1 MSVRA
6 PIVASHC
13 QAGDEVKPIHTFTL
27 ICYINGV
34 VAVTGR
40 VFLQKI
46 TSAQGL
52 LFTRWNIRGGVGE
65 APKVKSHPQILNV
78 PLCLCAFCASNKV
91 LDSQHELMDT
101 LRLQRMMEICTP
113 SSQVSPLGQL
123 ADFCT
128 VVGISNAEKGQI
140 KASIF

>member
-13 QAGDEVKPIHTFTL
+13 QAGDEFKPIHTFTL
-27 ICYINGV
+27 IRYINGV
-34 VAVTGR
+34 VALSGR

-91 LDSQHELMDT
+91 LRLSARTDEYIAIAAHDGDLHT
-101 LRLQRMMEICTP
+101 LFPGFPTRPARRFWHCGRHQ
-113 SSQVSPLGQL
+113 
-123 ADFCT
+123 
-128 VVGISNAEKGQI
+128 
-140 KASIF
+140 

>member
-13 QAGDEVKPIHTFTL
+13 QAGDEFKPIHTFTL
-27 ICYINGV
+27 IRYINGV
-34 VAVTGR
+34 VALSGR

-65 APKVKSHPQILNV
+65 APKVKSHPQILN
-78 PLCLCAFCASNKV
+78 
-91 LDSQHELMDT
+91 
-101 LRLQRMMEICTP
+101 RMMEICTP

-123 ADFCT
+123 ADFGT
-128 VVGISNAEKGQI
+128 VVGISDAEKGQI